1 MSLFDVVIVKP
12 VFNLLMAIYSII
24 PDFGV
29 SIIIF
34 TVIVR
39 FLLWPLVKKQLHQS
53 KAMRKIQPELK
64 KINEKYKNNKQAQS
78 MAMLDLYK
86 KHNIGPFRSMLVLI
100 IQLPILIGVYRV
112 VQIFAMHRDE
122 LGKYTYGF
130 MENIPTVSNL
140 IKNPDHFNQ
149 NFLGIIDLTKHAI
162 SQEGVV
168 VGLLLIAFFAAF
180 LQYYIS
186 KQTSPNTESKKR
198 IRDILAEAENGKEP
212 DQAELNAIVMRKM
225 MKFMPA
231 FLFFVIISL
240 PGALALY
247 MMISNLVAFI
257 QNKIILGEDQE
268 ELSEIAQ
275 AGKSQKSNKSNK
287 TKQAKKRVSEAKEA
301 KITRIKAKD

>member
-186 KQTSPNTESKKR
+186 KQTSPNAESKKR

-247 MMISNLVAFI
+247 MMISNLVAFV
-257 QNKIILGEDQE
+257 QNKIILGEDEE
-268 ELSEIAQ
+268 ELSKIAQ

>member
-186 KQTSPNTESKKR
+186 KQTSPNAESKKR
-198 IRDILAEAENGKEP
+198 IRDILAEAEKGKEP

-231 FLFFVIISL
+231 FLFFVMISL

-247 MMISNLVAFI
+247 MMISNLVAFV

-287 TKQAKKRVSEAKEA
+287 TKQAKKRASEAKEA
-301 KITRIKAKD
+301 KVTRIKAKD

>member
-78 MAMLDLYK
+78 VAMLDLYK

-186 KQTSPNTESKKR
+186 KQTSPNAESKKR
-198 IRDILAEAENGKEP
+198 IRDVLAEAEKGKEP

-231 FLFFVIISL
+231 FLFFVMISL

-247 MMISNLVAFI
+247 MMISNLVAFV

-268 ELSEIAQ
+268 ELSKIAQ

-287 TKQAKKRVSEAKEA
+287 TKQAKKRASEAKEA
-301 KITRIKAKD
+301 KVTRIKAKD

>member
-78 MAMLDLYK
+78 VAMLDLYK

-186 KQTSPNTESKKR
+186 KQTSPNAESKKR
-198 IRDILAEAENGKEP
+198 IRDILAEAEKGKEP

-231 FLFFVIISL
+231 FLFFVMISL

>member
-12 VFNLLMAIYSII
+12 VFNLLMAIYSVI

-78 MAMLDLYK
+78 VAMLDLYK

-186 KQTSPNTESKKR
+186 KQTSPNAESKKR
-198 IRDILAEAENGKEP
+198 IRDVLAEAENGKEP

-231 FLFFVIISL
+231 FLFFVMISL

-275 AGKSQKSNKSNK
+275 AGKPKKGSK

>member
-186 KQTSPNTESKKR
+186 KQTSPNAESKKR
-198 IRDILAEAENGKEP
+198 IRDILAEAEKGKEP

-231 FLFFVIISL
+231 FLFFVMISL

>member
-186 KQTSPNTESKKR
+186 KQTSPNAESKKR

-231 FLFFVIISL
+231 FLFFVMISL